1 MARQIG
7 LTQATIARI
16 FGVTRSCV
24 SSWVRTG
31 KVSTLEN
38 GRIDPD
44 QAARELMRMT
54 GPHRVARKV
63 LVGHFADTRAELERA
78 WAATEAARAAH
89 RADLERLATL
99 ETDSITAKAARE
111 ALEQLGRA
119 GGTGQC
125 RP

>member
-7 LTQATIARI
+7 LSQATIARI

-44 QAARELMRMT
+44 QAAGELLRLT
-54 GPHRVARKV
+54 GPHRTARKV
-63 LVGHFADTRAELERA
+63 LAGFIADTRGELERA
-78 WAATEAARAAH
+78 WASTEAAKTAH
-89 RADLERLATL
+89 RADLERLATI
-99 ETDSITAKAARE
+99 EPDSITSQAARE
-111 ALEQLGRA
+111 ALGQLCRA
-119 GGTGQC
+119 GGTGQV
-125 RP
+125 RQ